1 MGILNVTP
9 DSFSDGGRFM
19 DASRAVDRA
28 LAMIKEG
35 AEVIDVGGES
45 TRPSAPAVPLEI
57 ERERVMPVIRAL
69 GAATVVPI
77 SIDTQKPG
85 LAREAL
91 EAGASIINDVGA
103 GVANPSMLDLVAQTG
118 CGYICMHMQ
127 GNPRTMQQAPRY
139 HDVVEEVDAFF
150 SRMLGRY
157 REHGIDEAQIVLDVG
172 IGFGK
177 TLEHNLEL
185 LRHLE
190 RYKKHGRPL
199 LLGAS
204 RKSFIGKVLE
214 NEDPTRRGAASLACV
229 GRGLDHGV
237 ELFRVHDVQETVEV
251 IRMWQAIEG
260 RGVPHV

>member
-214 NEDPTRRGAASLACV
+214 NEDPTRRGAASLVCV